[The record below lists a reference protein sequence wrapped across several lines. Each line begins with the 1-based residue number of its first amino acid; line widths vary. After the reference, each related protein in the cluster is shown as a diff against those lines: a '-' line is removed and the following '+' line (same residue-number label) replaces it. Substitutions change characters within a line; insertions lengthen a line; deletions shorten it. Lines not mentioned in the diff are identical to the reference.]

1 MIWEHF
7 VSAFKRDNK
16 RSIPLTKLNADCI
29 YLNNFTK
36 MRVNLAV
43 NTLCESVAREMQE
56 SENDATKSTQKYIQ
70 VSAKM
75 FDILN
80 SQIAI
85 KDCTDERIA
94 EIEKINRWFFEW
106 ETELEDEFI
115 IPSEIQKHNISW
127 QTIQDT
133 HLTLSS
139 FIDLLKYIFS
149 QQFQEKYPS
158 KPYIIPKRLNQDIVE
173 GWFSHQR
180 GCCGDN
186 REPTVLQYGY
196 NNMKLLSI
204 SQAKSD
210 IANTNYGTASIQQV
224 NGTTNDLQII
234 NPVKR

>member
-1 MIWEHF
+1 M
-7 VSAFKRDNK
+7 
-16 RSIPLTKLNADCI
+16 
-29 YLNNFTK
+29 
-36 MRVNLAV
+36 
-43 NTLCESVAREMQE
+43 
-56 SENDATKSTQKYIQ
+56 
-70 VSAKM
+70 
-75 FDILN
+75 
-80 SQIAI
+80 
-85 KDCTDERIA
+85 
-94 EIEKINRWFFEW
+94 
-106 ETELEDEFI
+106 
-115 IPSEIQKHNISW
+115 
-127 QTIQDT
+127 
-133 HLTLSS
+133 TLSS